1 MDELIKLLMM
11 SGLEDIAKSASKEN
25 LKNVDISK
33 VKEQMT
39 QKSIDNAATQIKA
52 MYDAF
57 VKAGFNEVQAFEL
70 VKVQMSS
77 MRISR

>member
-1 MDELIKLLMM
+1 MDELLKFLMM
-11 SGLEDIAKSASKEN
+11 LGLEDAAKTKGD
-25 LKNVDISK
+25 VDISK

-39 QKSIDNAATQIKA
+39 QKSIDEGAVAIKK

-70 VKVQMSS
+70 VKVQLSS

>member
-1 MDELIKLLMM
+1 MDKFMDELIK
-11 SGLEDIAKSASKEN
+11 SAIAAGLEQHEKQI
-25 LKNVDISK
+25 KNVNVQK
-33 VKEQMT
+33 VREELT

-52 MYDAF
+52 MHDAF

-70 VKVQMSS
+70 IKVQISS

>member
-1 MDELIKLLMM
+1 MDKFMDELIK
-11 SGLEDIAKSASKEN
+11 SAITAGLEQHEKQM
-25 LKNVDISK
+25 KNVNISK

-39 QKSIDNAATQIKA
+39 QKSIDEGASQIKK

-70 VKVQMSS
+70 VKVQLSS

>member
-1 MDELIKLLMM
+1 MDKFMDELIK
-11 SGLEDIAKSASKEN
+11 SAITAGLEQHEKQMKS
-25 LKNVDISK
+25 VDVRK

-39 QKSIDNAATQIKA
+39 QKSIDEGASQIKK

-70 VKVQMSS
+70 VKVQLSS

>member
-11 SGLEDIAKSASKEN
+11 SGLEDLAKASKKD
-25 LKNVDISK
+25 LKTVDVSK
-33 VKEQMT
+33 VKEQLT
-39 QKSIDNAATQIKA
+39 QKSIDEGASQIKK

-57 VKAGFNEVQAFEL
+57 VVVGFNEVQAFEL
-70 VKVQMSS
+70 VKVQLSS